1 MGRPTKE
8 ETQERIDFMQ
18 SITDCAKSPSL
29 FSKVFLGHD
38 LFDYNVKYVDC
49 QDRFIVYR
57 SGRQVGKTMSTAAKA
72 VHFALSLIHI

>member
-18 SITDCAKSPSL
+18 SITDCAKSPST

-38 LFDYNVKYVDC
+38 LFDYNIKY
-49 QDRFIVYR
+49 YY
-57 SGRQVGKTMSTAAKA
+57 S
-72 VHFALSLIHI
+72 